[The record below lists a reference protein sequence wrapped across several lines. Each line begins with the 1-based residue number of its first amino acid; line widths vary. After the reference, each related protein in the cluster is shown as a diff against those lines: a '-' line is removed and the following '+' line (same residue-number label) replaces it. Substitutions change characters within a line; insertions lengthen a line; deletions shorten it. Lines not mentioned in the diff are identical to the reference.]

1 MDYRRVEELNNEAA
15 ETGIEVD
22 AITKEVRMGSTDD
35 KKPLEIRKM
44 VDWIFSH
51 NELVTIWQDCDIRHN
66 VKVWE
71 GEAWRIPSRIA
82 MCRGKIIGILREEAE
97 HMDYINIKYSR
108 ELWGMRNHAPILLQQ
123 IKTKILTTKQKYV
136 II

>member
-1 MDYRRVEELNNEAA
+1 MDYRRAEELNNEAV

-51 NELVTIWQDCDIRHN
+51 NQLVTIWQDCDIRHN

-82 MCRGKIIGILREEAE
+82 MCRGKIIGILRGEAE
-97 HMDYINIKYSR
+97 HMDYINIK
-108 ELWGMRNHAPILLQQ
+108 IQ
-123 IKTKILTTKQKYV
+123 
-136 II
+136 